1 MKIIML
7 TTITITMT
15 MMVGIKVYYIKQKY
29 EDGHFVEGENDE

>member
-1 MKIIML
+1 ML

-29 EDGHFVEGENDE
+29 VNGHFVEDEDDEKDY